1 MMSWFYLFLKK
12 PKIRAK
18 LHVQQISDETFL
30 FLFFFQNSFFPLH
43 FLYRVPKK
51 SGVEFPDF
59 LEFPHAVL
67 LGPNP
72 LFHWAGT
79 SNGGTSLDLRPSPQL
94 AGLSPQASRRNLRM
108 AAAAAK
114 AAAANAKK
122 AAEMLEEYST
132 WSLPCLY

>member
-1 MMSWFYLFLKK
+1 MYSRFPM
-12 PKIRAK
+12 R
-18 LHVQQISDETFL
+18 
-30 FLFFFQNSFFPLH
+30 LFFFFFSFKIRFSLCIFSTGSPN
-43 FLYRVPKK
+43 K

-94 AGLSPQASRRNLRM
+94 AGLSRQASRRNLRM